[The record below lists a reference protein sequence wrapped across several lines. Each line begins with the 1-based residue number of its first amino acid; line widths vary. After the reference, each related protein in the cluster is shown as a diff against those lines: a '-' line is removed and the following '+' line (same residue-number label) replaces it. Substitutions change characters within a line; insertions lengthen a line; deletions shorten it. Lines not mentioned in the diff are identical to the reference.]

1 MYNRY
6 IRSDDGTYQRIPR
19 QTQEPQEE
27 HHRDHWD
34 PPPSQEPQESQK
46 DRSEESGGFL
56 RRILDKLNLKDVDTG
71 DILLLLL
78 LLFLFSEGEDE
89 ELLFAVGLL
98 LIL

>member
-19 QTQEPQEE
+19 QDAAARPEQHGRREP
-27 HHRDHWD
+27 
-34 PPPSQEPQESQK
+34 PPPSPEYSAP
-46 DRSEESGGFL
+46 EEKGGVL
-56 RRILDKLNLKDVDTG
+56 RRLLDKLNLKDVDTG

>member
-19 QTQEPQEE
+19 SDQPREEEYRQDHWEPQEQQHSACE
-27 HHRDHWD
+27 D
-34 PPPSQEPQESQK
+34 S
-46 DRSEESGGFL
+46 SEEKGGFL

>member
-19 QTQEPQEE
+19 SEQEPQEE
-27 HHRDHWD
+27 QRRSHWES
-34 PPPSQEPQESQK
+34 PPPQSQSDEDDQETK
-46 DRSEESGGFL
+46 GGFL
-56 RRILDKLNLKDVDTG
+56 RKILDKLNLKDVDTG

-89 ELLFAVGLL
+89 ELMFAIGLL